1 MYIYIYIYIYIYA
14 ETLITSEVRCR
25 TINVKLLAFG
35 VNIKLDTN
43 TKILMIT
50 ELRNSDFIK
59 ISHTI

>member
-1 MYIYIYIYIYIYA
+1 MHVFANICTYIYIYIYA

-50 ELRNSDFIK
+50 ELRN
-59 ISHTI
+59 

>member
-1 MYIYIYIYIYIYA
+1 MHVFANICTYIYIYIYA
-14 ETLITSEVRCR
+14 ETLITSQVRCR

-50 ELRNSDFIK
+50 ELRN
-59 ISHTI
+59 